1 MESTYVFGEDEVA
14 LEVPVRVLALADAVC
29 EGAVGLVPV
38 HAHVARRVVDE
49 VVHVVP
55 QLPRPRPTRC
65 FNVEFLEAV
74 HLICYVIHFRYYEAR
89 WEKREKEQNVKG
101 KNVQKKVKLIEPKR
115 EPRSAHVT
123 YSCPPQYSEYF
134 AMNTE
139 YQVQTGEYETATTEA
154 LVEGQT

>member
-38 HAHVARRVVDE
+38 HAHVARRVVDQ

-65 FNVEFLEAV
+65 FNVEFLGYV
-74 HLICYVIHFRYYEAR
+74 DLICYVIHFRYYEAR
-89 WEKREKEQNVKG
+89 WEKMEKERVSRLN
-101 KNVQKKVKLIEPKR
+101 R
-115 EPRSAHVT
+115 EDNLDLL
-123 YSCPPQYSEYF
+123 
-134 AMNTE
+134 M
-139 YQVQTGEYETATTEA
+139 
-154 LVEGQT
+154 

>member
-38 HAHVARRVVDE
+38 HAHVARRVVDQ

-65 FNVEFLEAV
+65 FNVEFLGAV
-74 HLICYVIHFRYYEAR
+74 HLICYVIHFRYCKAK
-89 WEKREKEQNVKG
+89 WKNREKEQNVKC
-101 KNVQKKVKLIEPKR
+101 KMFKKRV
-115 EPRSAHVT
+115 
-123 YSCPPQYSEYF
+123 
-134 AMNTE
+134 N
-139 YQVQTGEYETATTEA
+139 
-154 LVEGQT
+154 

>member
-38 HAHVARRVVDE
+38 HAHVARCVVDK

-65 FNVEFLEAV
+65 FNVEFLGAV
-74 HLICYVIHFRYYEAR
+74 HLICYVIHFRYCKAK
-89 WEKREKEQNVKG
+89 WKNREKEQNVKC
-101 KNVQKKVKLIEPKR
+101 KMFKKRV
-115 EPRSAHVT
+115 
-123 YSCPPQYSEYF
+123 
-134 AMNTE
+134 N
-139 YQVQTGEYETATTEA
+139 
-154 LVEGQT
+154 